1 MTDIKLGQSIVG
13 SFTSTDPKIADP
25 TSLLNGDYYD
35 EYTISGLDAF
45 RQVNITLN
53 SAPTNSTD
61 LVQVIN
67 ADTGAVLASSLGSS
81 GSLPITTFPGL
92 NYKIQ
97 IVNNIKNT
105 LGNYTL
111 SLNDGGKA
119 TSIVSTNSNVVSSKG
134 LVLGT
139 QVGTVGTNGVYFP
152 LATSLT
158 ARPLGDVAL
167 STDGQFYAFSPV
179 AGSTYEFFRIDPSA
193 APTVGAGQIK
203 SLGILKDPLGA
214 NLYGDGVLNS
224 LAFGGDNK
232 LYAVGGD
239 DFYQIDVNTS
249 VATLLGDTP
258 QGIGFVSSGD
268 LIYDA
273 TNQRFLVT
281 ALDTPASDALWQ
293 IPADSLGGLT
303 TENLAKA
310 AKIGQIGFA
319 GVEGINFE
327 NGQLVGFSSKGGI
340 NSRIKIDASTG
351 NGTFDLAISS
361 IDSIIPPGISGSST
375 ITGGSTL
382 PVVITTPPVVVIAPV
397 VSPVVVI
404 TPPVVVMPPTVVATL
419 PVVTTPPTVIDV
431 VKLDNTAIAEGRP
444 VIGNKSQGLAQ
455 GRIIDLSDY
464 TGKSL
469 KADITTQ
476 GDAAYNNNI
485 GFYVIEDAL
494 LGTIKLTDGSF
505 LKPSDANYAV
515 EAIKNALTNSL
526 QAGKVDSKLGQDI
539 IGGKLYAPVVIAQGS
554 LSDFVSKNPSNGGGA
569 NDIHAYFNYVGGNS
583 DQVDHFKLLGNNS
596 FGVEDMYGGG
606 DRDFNDLIVTMNI
619 KIA

>member
-1 MTDIKLGQSIVG
+1 MTDIKLGQSIIG
-13 SFTSTDPKIADP
+13 SFTSTDNKIADV

-35 EYTISGLDAF
+35 EYTISGLDSF
-45 RQVNITLN
+45 RQVNITLD
-53 SAPTNSTD
+53 SAPTNSSD
-61 LVQVIN
+61 LVRVIN
-67 ADTGAVLASSLGSS
+67 TDTGAVLASSLGSS
-81 GSLPITTFPGL
+81 GSLPFTTFPGL

-97 IVNNIKNT
+97 VINNVKNT

-111 SLNDGGKA
+111 SLSDGGKA
-119 TSIVSTNSNVVSSKG
+119 TSIVSTDSSVIFSKG
-134 LVLGT
+134 LVLGA

-158 ARPLGDVAL
+158 ASSLGDVAL
-167 STDGQFYAFSPV
+167 AADGQLYAFSPV
-179 AGSTYEFFRIDPSA
+179 AGNTYEFLRIDPTVD
-193 APTVGAGQIK
+193 PKVGAGQIK

-258 QGIGFVSSGD
+258 KEANFVSSGD

-273 TNQRFLVT
+273 ANQRFLVT
-281 ALDTPASDALWQ
+281 AKDTVTGDALWQ

-327 NGQLVGFSSKGGI
+327 NGQLVGFSSKGGS

-351 NGTFDLAISS
+351 NGTLDIAISS
-361 IDSIIPPGISGSST
+361 IDGIIPPGISGSST
-375 ITGGSTL
+375 IFGGN
-382 PVVITTPPVVVIAPV
+382 TPPVIVT
-397 VSPVVVI
+397 SPVVI
-404 TPPVVVMPPTVVATL
+404 TPPIIITP
-419 PVVTTPPTVIDV
+419 PVVTTPSLVTAPPVVANPPTVIDV
-431 VKLDNTAIAEGRP
+431 VKLDSMA
-444 VIGNKSQGLAQ
+444 IGNKSQRLAQ
-455 GRIIDLSDY
+455 GRIIDLSEY
-464 TGKSL
+464 TGKTL

-476 GDAAYNNNI
+476 GDAAYTNNI
-485 GFYVIEDAL
+485 GFYVVEDAL
-494 LGTIKLTDGSF
+494 LGTIKLADGSF
-505 LKPSDANYAV
+505 LQPSDANYAV

-526 QAGKVDSKLGQDI
+526 QAGKIDSKLGQDI
-539 IGGKLYAPVVIAQGS
+539 VGGKLYAPVVIAQGS

-583 DQVDHFKLLGNNS
+583 DKVDHFKLLGNNT

-606 DRDFNDLIVTMNI
+606 DRDFNDIVVTMNV
-619 KIA
+619 KTA